1 MEAKA
6 QVWGRRGH
14 RALSSVQWPWP
25 SEDTALHLCALGQAA
40 RARGEPPAPLTWP
53 PLPLVLGLAVS
64 SGGCKATSPNSTVSG
79 RTEEHGSGLQSTRLQ
94 PGHPGPMSAHP
105 QLQGD
110 AGAQARPHPPEPGLT
125 VASGR
130 ATSEQLLLQPF
141 GCRLLPPPPDLLQP
155 PLLEPEKRTG
165 LFTPSTRLP
174 TQEAGAAPLAGGDPE
189 GSEPS
194 RALQSTEPGPSG
206 AVTVPSGPPG

>member
-1 MEAKA
+1 MRPGPGSTGARRAPGPAYLAAAPARPGLRGQLWGLQGHLTELHRVWTDRGARLRPAVHKA
-6 QVWGRRGH
+6 
-14 RALSSVQWPWP
+14 
-25 SEDTALHLCALGQAA
+25 AA
-40 RARGEPPAPLTWP
+40 RAPRANVCPPPTP
-53 PLPLVLGLAVS
+53 E
-64 SGGCKATSPNSTVSG
+64 
-79 RTEEHGSGLQSTRLQ
+79 RQ
-94 PGHPGPMSAHP
+94 
-105 QLQGD
+105 
-110 AGAQARPHPPEPGLT
+110 AQARPHPPEPGLT

-174 TQEAGAAPLAGGDPE
+174 TREAGAAPLAGGDPE
-189 GSEPS
+189 GYEPS
-194 RALQSTEPGPSG
+194 RALQSTEPGPSE